1 MLEKHS
7 DGRTDGAAA
16 VQNDSTGLDEQTE
29 SVAIQSAVPSPRSNV
44 YKPAIICEMEGAKRR
59 ALRVRVC
66 TRVYA
71 RLHVRYVCRI
81 GGGKKKRDWTSCDDG
96 RTCLVKL

>member
-59 ALRVRVC
+59 ALRVC
-66 TRVYA
+66 VYA

-81 GGGKKKRDWTSCDDG
+81 GGGKKNGIGPAVMTAG
-96 RTCLVKL
+96 RTL